1 LKSPQANMSTHARN
15 NTTNKFKLPEMV
27 NPDMENGLESVSCE
41 LAHKFYEHHSK
52 ELHRMKDREEI
63 RRFYVST
70 VGKWASSRDGPGARH
85 FNQVLFSL
93 CRDGNVC
100 RLTNQGK
107 VVLWKANIP
116 REKLVERCDRLA
128 DENRRLKQEL
138 NALKSRVM
146 PMTSV
151 LTPPES
157 PVQCFERPV
166 LKRQMTCV
174 YDDQMSSPLHMASE
188 REYGEEDDFS
198 DVSISASV

>member
-1 LKSPQANMSTHARN
+1 MSTHARN

-27 NPDMENGLESVSCE
+27 DPDMENGLESVSCE

-52 ELHRMKDREEI
+52 ELHHMKDREEI

-93 CRDGNVC
+93 CRDGKVC
-100 RLTNQGK
+100 RLVNEGK

-128 DENRRLKQEL
+128 DENRRLKQEI
-138 NALKSRVM
+138 NELKSRVM

-166 LKRQMTCV
+166 LKRQESCA
-174 YDDQMSSPLHMASE
+174 YDTQMSSPLHMAPTSTLE
-188 REYGEEDDFS
+188 EGEEDDFIN
-198 DVSISASV
+198 VEISCND

>member
-1 LKSPQANMSTHARN
+1 MSTHARN

-27 NPDMENGLESVSCE
+27 DPDMENGLESVSCE

-128 DENRRLKQEL
+128 DENRRLKQEI
-138 NALKSRVM
+138 NELKSRVM
-146 PMTSV
+146 PMISV

-166 LKRQMTCV
+166 LKRQESCP
-174 YDDQMSSPLHMASE
+174 YDTQMSSPLHLASTSTLE
-188 REYGEEDDFS
+188 EGEEGEEDDFIN
-198 DVSISASV
+198 VEISYND